1 MANTNIVQLVSVVEL
16 LCSYKVQQVEFG
28 HSCDKSEEEVDN
40 KSIHAFEAIGWHHYL
55 ITKLLSYALAQL
67 NWCSYFI

>member
-40 KSIHAFEAIGWHHYL
+40 KSIHAFEAIG
-55 ITKLLSYALAQL
+55 
-67 NWCSYFI
+67 